1 MLVTL
6 RQAGRECNAHNQCTT
21 YERGFWIKPSRTVY
35 TMAHS
40 TREKERK
47 SMYITWVKL
56 STLEMI
62 SQPFG
67 FSRKS
72 PYRGGARGWKSIY
85 NIYNR
90 LSPWM
95 QLFIPLNTKCLTKCS
110 NSTLSSL
117 IPRAFYT
124 LDGCL
129 YLLRHKSLNRLS
141 DTNVP
146 D

>member
-56 STLEMI
+56 SNLEMI

-67 FSRKS
+67 FSRRS
-72 PYRGGARGWKSIY
+72 PYRGGARGVKKHLQHLQS
-85 NIYNR
+85 
-90 LSPWM
+90 
-95 QLFIPLNTKCLTKCS
+95 FVPLNAIVYPPEHKMFNKMFKLDTFEFDT
-110 NSTLSSL
+110 SSL
-117 IPRAFYT
+117 LHAR
-124 LDGCL
+124 
-129 YLLRHKSLNRLS
+129 RLPIS
-141 DTNVP
+141 TAS
-146 D
+146 